1 MHPNADALASGV
13 VQPQVEQGLAGV
25 VVGLATGN
33 QTKTVIRTFD
43 DGVVDFVGA
52 DVSQCGIPFVIEQT
66 RFLAERVVG
75 PTNMQATF
83 GHNKLRQH
91 NFHTLGVDHHR
102 GAGLHH
108 LLNGFHARPHACKS
122 AHGNAMDAV
131 VQHVL
136 HRRRE
141 KHRQATGFENM
152 VALVR
157 SRAAFGD
164 VVVTGQSQHAAPR
177 RGARHIGVLENIRGT
192 VNAWAFAIPN
202 AKNAIEFVAARG
214 RKAQLLRPPQ
224 SGGGKLFIH
233 TGLEN
238 DLL

>member
-1 MHPNADALASGV
+1 
-13 VQPQVEQGLAGV
+13 
-25 VVGLATGN
+25 
-33 QTKTVIRTFD
+33 
-43 DGVVDFVGA
+43 
-52 DVSQCGIPFVIEQT
+52 
-66 RFLAERVVG
+66 
-75 PTNMQATF
+75 
-83 GHNKLRQH
+83 
-91 NFHTLGVDHHR
+91 
-102 GAGLHH
+102 
-108 LLNGFHARPHACKS
+108 
-122 AHGNAMDAV
+122 
-131 VQHVL
+131 
-136 HRRRE
+136 
-141 KHRQATGFENM
+141 M

-177 RGARHIGVLENIRGT
+177 RGARHIGVLENIRGAIH
-192 VNAWAFAIPN
+192 AWAFAIPN